1 MLMFS
6 STIWKLG
13 FKSLTLHPM
22 RSLLTV
28 LGIFIGIASVVWL
41 LAIGE
46 GISVRVQQQIEE
58 LGTNNV
64 ILRSVLPPTESS
76 ADVNSR
82 MAIYGITRDDFQELV
97 GAIPTIDRA
106 LRIRDAKRELY
117 YGTHDS
123 SVHCIGCT
131 PEYDD
136 VMALQLHEGRFIENI
151 DLEKFDNVCVLSYE
165 LARSVKPIG
174 SALGVI
180 VKVRETPYRVIGVMK
195 KRAMMAAI
203 GSSLESQDFSDDIYI
218 PLTTFWR
225 RIGDW
230 TMERSQGTQR
240 NEVVEISQIT
250 FRVDQM
256 ENVMATSKAIES
268 IMTRRH
274 EQKDWAI
281 VVPLELLEQ
290 ARTTRLMFMAFMGL
304 IAAISLVV
312 GGIGIM
318 NIMLATV
325 TERTREIGIRRAL
338 GANRRAIVRQFL
350 AETVVLSVAGGLT
363 GILGGLLCPWI
374 VVWVRDLLVTALPS
388 AVASLPPSVME
399 FRPVIVPVS
408 IPLAFGIAVSVGVVF
423 GIYPAIRAANL
434 DPIEALRHE

>member
-1 MLMFS
+1 MFH
-6 STIWKLG
+6 STIWRLG

-22 RSLLTV
+22 RSLLTI
-28 LGIFIGIASVVWL
+28 LGIFIGIASVIWL

-46 GISVRVQQQIEE
+46 GISERVRMQIEE

-64 ILRSVLPPTESS
+64 ILRSTLPPTESS

-82 MAIYGITRDDFQELV
+82 MAIYGITRADYSELMTT
-97 GAIPTIDRA
+97 IPTIDKA
-106 LRIRDAKRELY
+106 LRIRDAHRELY
-117 YGTHDS
+117 YGSVDA

-131 PEYDD
+131 PEYDE
-136 VMALQLHEGRFIENI
+136 VMGLRKKDGRFLEAR
-151 DLEKFDNVCVLSYE
+151 DLEKDDNVCVLSHE
-165 LARSVKPIG
+165 LAQAVKPIG
-174 SALGVI
+174 SAVGAI
-180 VKVRETPYRVIGVMK
+180 IKIRETPFRVVGVME
-195 KRAMMAAI
+195 KRSAMAAI
-203 GSSLESQDFSDDIYI
+203 GGSFEAQDFSDDVYI

-250 FRVDQM
+250 FRVDDT
-256 ENVMATSKAIES
+256 ENVIATSKAIES
-268 IMTRRH
+268 IMNRRH
-274 EQKDWAI
+274 DQQDWKLI
-281 VVPLELLEQ
+281 IPLELLEQ

-338 GANRRAIVRQFL
+338 GANRRDIVKQFL
-350 AETVVLSVAGGLT
+350 AETVVLSAVGGVT
-363 GILGGLLCPWI
+363 GIFGGLLCPWI
-374 VVWVRDLLVTALPS
+374 VVWVRDFIRISFPE
-388 AVASLPPSVME
+388 AVANLPPSVMD
-399 FRPVIVPVS
+399 FRPMIVTAS
-408 IPLAFGIAVSVGVVF
+408 IPLAFTIAVVVGVVF
-423 GIYPAIRAANL
+423 GIYPAVRAAKL